1 MKKTFYGWY
10 IVAGGFVLCFMGIG
24 VIINTSSVFFK
35 PVIDTYGFSRGDLS
49 LYFTIA
55 AVSMMVMAPF
65 VGTLLE
71 RFDVRLVMGLSS
83 AVMALAFMAYSRC
96 TTLAQFYIVSVFLGL
111 GSAGA
116 HFIPVSMM
124 LNNWF
129 EEKRGLVMGI
139 VYSSS
144 AAGGFIFSPLV
155 NWLIARFGWQE
166 SYLFLGI
173 LVAVTAVPI
182 SIFVMRA
189 RPGDVGLRPYGSSI
203 EDSSA
208 PRGESGLSLGESV
221 RTTSFWLLG
230 GMLFLLSVVSLGVQ
244 QHIIPYLTDIGHTP
258 GFGAAMLALFM
269 GMLVIGK
276 IALGV
281 LSDALG
287 LKKAVVVIF
296 IVYALTVATL
306 FGARSATV
314 AVVFALLFGFSNA
327 AHTVLPPLLTA
338 ACLGPKHFALLF
350 GIMNIFITLGSGVGM
365 PLSGY
370 IYDWSGSYFPAFG
383 IYIAC
388 MLFCIALGT
397 FALSRTP
404 LKRSR

>member
-1 MKKTFYGWY
+1 
-10 IVAGGFVLCFMGIG
+10 
-24 VIINTSSVFFK
+24 
-35 PVIDTYGFSRGDLS
+35 
-49 LYFTIA
+49 
-55 AVSMMVMAPF
+55 
-65 VGTLLE
+65 
-71 RFDVRLVMGLSS
+71 
-83 AVMALAFMAYSRC
+83 
-96 TTLAQFYIVSVFLGL
+96 
-111 GSAGA
+111 
-116 HFIPVSMM
+116 MM

-221 RTTSFWLLG
+221 RTASFWLLG
-230 GMLFLLSVVSLGVQ
+230 GMPFFLSVVSLGVQ

-276 IALGV
+276 IALGA

-287 LKKAVVVIF
+287 LKKAVLVIF
-296 IVYALTVATL
+296 LVYALTVATL
-306 FGARSATV
+306 FRRALRGGGRRLRPSLRLFQRGAHGAP
-314 AVVFALLFGFSNA
+314 AA
-327 AHTVLPPLLTA
+327 AHRRVPGAEALRASLRHHEHLHYARFGRRHA
-338 ACLGPKHFALLF
+338 AVRVHLRLERQLFPRVRALHRLHAALHSARHDR
-350 GIMNIFITLGSGVGM
+350 T
-365 PLSGY
+365 
-370 IYDWSGSYFPAFG
+370 FP
-383 IYIAC
+383 
-388 MLFCIALGT
+388 
-397 FALSRTP
+397 TP
-404 LKRSR
+404 LRRS